1 MGYLNKKKTAL
12 SKEWFWALVNYLDKK
27 LEKYSSRWWPRKGI
41 LIVFDDFIDDDRD
54 IAKKYKDSIRR
65 LWEEKYKKHWEGIM
79 VKWVSSRLANDVGYE
94 FEYKRLSDIIIEKV
108 KTISKNYKRVK
119 EAKEHFLYHKN
130 KKNEKNTSSIINTQ
144 GFRKGY

>member
-119 EAKEHFLYHKN
+119 EAKDHFLY
-130 KKNEKNTSSIINTQ
+130 
-144 GFRKGY
+144 RKRKRNG